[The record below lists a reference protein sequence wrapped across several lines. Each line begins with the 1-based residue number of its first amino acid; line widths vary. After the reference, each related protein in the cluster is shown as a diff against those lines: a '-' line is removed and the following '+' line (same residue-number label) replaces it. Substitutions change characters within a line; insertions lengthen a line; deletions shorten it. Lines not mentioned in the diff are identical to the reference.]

1 MPLPGMRGVET
12 VKTYS
17 AFGSDGNQV
26 ETSRDMFVGNKWLSV
41 SVRHF
46 ETDKRWSAD
55 RLFKSVSWRP

>member
-1 MPLPGMRGVET
+1 

-17 AFGSDGNQV
+17 AFGSDGDQV
-26 ETSRDMFVGNKWLSV
+26 ETSRNMFVGNKWLSV

-46 ETDKRWSAD
+46 ENDNRWSAN